1 MKPNPIFPFVAATI
15 TALLSGLASPARAHK
30 HLDGGVESQ
39 TPGSKLLFLNLGN
52 FTTNT
57 GFLYRLTPT
66 NHVALGPIYRSGTSS
81 RNDPDL
87 ENNPVFTS
95 LPVEP
100 DNGGP
105 HENAPLPGALIVLR
119 VVNVDGPKGGSLSMW
134 DSDGDFI
141 AEEITFTV
149 PVGTTNSAHQFFLS
163 EGDGSPGSDPYGH
176 IHGRRFS
183 VDRPGLYTVSFQMVD
198 LSTNGPG
205 GGPLHAPSDLVPMY
219 FQADTTLLPPVVGP
233 EGAVLTFGTETLRT
247 YVVESAPILG
257 PSADWTAFGEPI
269 PGNGRLHT
277 TAPLPVSAE
286 ARFYRLRIT
295 QP

>member
-1 MKPNPIFPFVAATI
+1 MKPAPFSANGLVPSILLLLFSAGVAQ
-15 TALLSGLASPARAHK
+15 AHK

-39 TPGSKLLFLNLGN
+39 TAGSKLLFLNLGN
-52 FTTNT
+52 YATNA

-87 ENNPVFTS
+87 ENNPVFTC

-105 HENAPLPGALIVLR
+105 HENAPLPGARIALRIVA
-119 VVNVDGPKGGSLSMW
+119 VDGPEGGSLSMW
-134 DSDGDFI
+134 DSDGDYI
-141 AEEITFTV
+141 AEEITFSV
-149 PVGTTNSAHQFFLS
+149 PVGTTNGAQRFLLS
-163 EGDGSPGSDPYGH
+163 EGDGAPGSDPYGH

-205 GGPLHAPSDLVPMY
+205 GGPLHAPSDIVPMF
-219 FQADTTLLPPVVGP
+219 FQADTTLLQPVVGP

-247 YVVESAPILG
+247 YVVESSPVLG
-257 PSADWTAFGEPI
+257 PAADWTALGEPI
-269 PGNGRLHT
+269 PGNGHLHT
-277 TAPLPVSAE
+277 TAPLPISTE
-286 ARFYRLRIT
+286 ARFYRLRVT